1 MELYFAPF
9 EGISGYLYRNAQA
22 AFFPKADKYFSPF
35 VSPGIKRRLTRRE
48 YKDTLPENN
57 TTLRLVPQILT
68 NSAEAFLQTTEEL
81 RGLGYTEVN
90 LNLGC
95 PSRTVVSKGRGAGF
109 LGRPAELA
117 SFLDEIYEKAKV
129 DISIKTRIGMADPA
143 EFLPLLKLFNRHPA
157 TELIIHPRLQSDY
170 YNNHPNLAVFG
181 EALAAAKMPVV
192 YNGDLFTAAD
202 VAAFCE
208 KFPDVERLML
218 GRGVLANPALFGE
231 VRGEGALTKEALFA
245 FHQRLL
251 ADYEEHLYGDK
262 VVLYKM
268 KELWYYMHHS
278 FEGGEKYLKKI
289 RKAQRLAEYKMI
301 VRGLFSEAN
310 LR

>member
-143 EFLPLLKLFNRHPA
+143 EFLPLLKLFNRHPV